1 MCSGCRRFSF
11 LRGDCFQKLVED
23 GVEAVG
29 GFEVGQV
36 AYVGEDFEAG
46 VGDGLLHLFCGVD
59 VGVGVF
65 GSDDDE
71 GGDSD
76 AG

>member
-1 MCSGCRRFSF
+1 M
-11 LRGDCFQKLVED
+11 VED
-23 GVEAVG
+23 GVEVVR

-36 AYVGEDFEAG
+36 ADAGKDFEAG

-65 GSDDDE
+65 SPDDDE
-71 GGDSD
+71 GGDGN